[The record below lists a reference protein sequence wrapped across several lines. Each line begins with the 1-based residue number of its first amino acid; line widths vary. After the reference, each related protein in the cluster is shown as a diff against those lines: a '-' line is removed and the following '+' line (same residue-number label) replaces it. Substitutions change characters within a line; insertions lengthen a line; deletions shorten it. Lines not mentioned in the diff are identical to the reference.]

1 MATVTIQKRENKNG
15 NSYVVTFKDPLTGK
29 KKYYKTFKKHRIAHQ
44 EANELRALLDTGKS
58 PNSRKKKFTTLT
70 FHEVSESLKKEWADR
85 LSRNK
90 IAEKTMDEWV
100 IWLNVLG
107 RKYGKR
113 ILCDIST
120 QEILDFRNNIAKK
133 DSNVSSNKYL
143 SIFRKVFKKGLEL
156 NAIIKDP
163 TAEIKSLNEK
173 GHERNRFILPHEVD
187 SLIKATKQT
196 RAKFYLPAIIYLG
209 AEHGA
214 AKQEVLGLK
223 WSKIDFDYNGIG
235 LITLYRTKTKMERT
249 DSLMPRTKQALL
261 DWRDHLK
268 WMRHRTKID
277 NIKTD
282 FVFCHLDGSP
292 IKNFNKAWWRSLEI
306 AGIQDFHFHDLR
318 HTFCSNLLMAGGDLK
333 DAKEMIGHSDI
344 AMTDRYSHLTDEHK
358 NYRQNQLAEHY
369 ESKN

>member
-1 MATVTIQKRENKNG
+1 MATVTIQKRENMNG
-15 NSYVVTFKDPLTGK
+15 KSYVVTFKDPLTGK

-58 PNSRKKKFTTLT
+58 PNPRKKKFTTLN
-70 FHEVSESLKKEWADR
+70 FHEVSESLKNEWTELFR
-85 LSRNK
+85 KNE
-90 IAEKTMDEWV
+90 IAEKTMDEWS
-100 IWLNVLG
+100 IWLKVLD

-120 QEILDFRNNIAKK
+120 QEILDFREKIADKN
-133 DSNVSSNKYL
+133 SNVSSNKYL
-143 SIFRKVFKKGLEL
+143 SVIKKVFKHGLVL
-156 NAIIKDP
+156 NAVIEDP
-163 TAEIKSLNEK
+163 TDGIKRLSEK
-173 GHERNRFILPHEVD
+173 EHVRNRYLLPHEVD
-187 SLIKATKQT
+187 KLIEATKQT
-196 RAKFYLPAIIYLG
+196 RSKFYLPAIVYLG

-214 AKQEVLGLK
+214 AKQEILGLK
-223 WSKIDFDYNGIG
+223 WSKIDFDYNGNG
-235 LITLYRTKTKMERT
+235 LITLFRTKTKKERT
-249 DSLMPRTKQALL
+249 DTLMPRTKQALL

-268 WMRHRTKID
+268 WMRHRTNVK

-318 HTFCSNLLMAGGDLK
+318 HTFCSNLILSGAGLK
-333 DAKEMIGHSDI
+333 EVKEMIGHKDI

-358 NYRQNQLAEHY
+358 NNRQNLLAEHY